1 MVVVGETIKVLLP
14 GETPWVEV
22 IEELG
27 NKFKGQ
33 ILNKLLHE
41 FSEHEQAQFTKRWLG
56 TVQQL
61 PQLHVFKKGDQVWFE
76 EGTDECDGC
85 WIPVENMN

>member
-1 MVVVGETIKVLLP
+1 MVGEIIKVLLP
-14 GETPWVEV
+14 GETPWVEI

-41 FSEHEQAQFTKRWLG
+41 FSDHEQAQFTKRWFG

-61 PQLHVFKKGDQVWFE
+61 PQLHTFKKGDEVWFR
-76 EGTDECDGC
+76 EGTDDRDG
-85 WIPVENMN
+85 WWVPAENMN